1 MHCLY
6 TQLMSKPPEQSRLN
20 PALKEIYNNEQKF
33 AVMTVKN
40 VNFEMQP
47 TTQDNVSMTVRRNVS
62 ISSQE
67 AATA

>member
-1 MHCLY
+1 
-6 TQLMSKPPEQSRLN
+6 MSKPPEQSRLN

-40 VNFEMQP
+40 VNFELQP
-47 TTQDNVSMTVRRNVS
+47 TTQDNVSMTVCRNVS